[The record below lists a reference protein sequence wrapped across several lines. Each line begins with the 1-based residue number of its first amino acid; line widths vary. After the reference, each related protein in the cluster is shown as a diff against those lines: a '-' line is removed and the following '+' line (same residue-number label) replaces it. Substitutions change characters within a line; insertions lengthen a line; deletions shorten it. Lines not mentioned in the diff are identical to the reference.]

1 MLHVIIRRGE
11 IKYFKEGYK
20 SLSLIVKRGDNM
32 IKEEYLTLLKYI
44 FRRLLQMIP
53 LLILISFTT
62 FIMLSLAPGD
72 PVLLL
77 AASGATPEIADE
89 IRESLGLDKP
99 ILVRYYNF
107 LVNLIFHG
115 DLGRSFYSKRPVT
128 QEIAKA
134 LPISIHLAFN
144 GVFIST
150 IFAIILGVTS
160 AVKQYSFLD
169 NITKIICLAG
179 VSIPVYWL
187 GLVMIIIFSVNLNL
201 FPSFGWGSFR
211 HMVLPSV
218 TLAAYPLATL
228 ARLTRSTML
237 EEIRKD
243 YIRTARSKGVSESII
258 VYKHALRNALIPVIT
273 MAGLQF
279 GRLISASILTETVF
293 AIPGIGRL
301 AIQAIYAR
309 DYPIIQGAILAGAF
323 LIALINLMV
332 DISYTFLDP
341 RIKI

>member
-1 MLHVIIRRGE
+1 MSKRE
-11 IKYFKEGYK
+11 YK
-20 SLSLIVKRGDNM
+20 P
-32 IKEEYLTLLKYI
+32 LLKYI
-44 FRRLLQMIP
+44 FRRICQMIP
-53 LLILISFTT
+53 LLILISFAI
-62 FIMLSLAPGD
+62 FVILSLAPGD

-77 AASGATPEIADE
+77 TASGATPEIADE

-99 ILVRYYNF
+99 LLVRYYNF

-115 DLGRSFYSKRPVT
+115 DLGRSFYSKRPVI

-150 IFAIILGVTS
+150 IIAIILGVTS

-179 VSIPVYWL
+179 VSMPVYWL
-187 GLVMIIIFSVNLNL
+187 GLIMIVIFSVYLGL
-201 FPSFGWGSFR
+201 FPSYGWGSFR
-211 HMVLPSV
+211 YMVLPSI

-243 YIRTARSKGVSESII
+243 YIRTARSKGVSEPIV

-279 GRLISASILTETVF
+279 GKLISASVLTETVF

-301 AIQAIYAR
+301 AVQAIYSR
-309 DYPIIQGAILAGAF
+309 DYPIIQGSILAGAF
-323 LIALINLMV
+323 LFALINLLV
-332 DISYTFLDP
+332 DISYSFLDP
-341 RIKI
+341 RIKV